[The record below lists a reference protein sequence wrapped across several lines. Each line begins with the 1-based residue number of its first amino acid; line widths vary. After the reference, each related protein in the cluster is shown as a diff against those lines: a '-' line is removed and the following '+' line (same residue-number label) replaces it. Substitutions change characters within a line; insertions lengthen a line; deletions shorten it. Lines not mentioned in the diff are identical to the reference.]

1 MNKGKFILLISM
13 WASCFNASSFR
24 NNINDNFSLNGIAAS
39 SEIYYKLNIEDL
51 SFDAFNCALTGY
63 LKLKNSSKL
72 KNDSILTIIDYSL
85 PSTKER
91 LFIIDLKNYK
101 LITKS
106 LVAHGKSTGMLYPES
121 FSNNLQSYQSSLG
134 FFITENTYEGKHGY
148 SLRINGI
155 EKNINDNA
163 LKRAIVFHSADY
175 VSKNFINQYG
185 RIGRSFGCPA
195 LPVEQ
200 NRKIIDLIKNNTC
213 VFIYFPARE
222 YISKTNLAIP
232 DHFSQIILQ

>member
-1 MNKGKFILLISM
+1 MNKGKLLFLILM
-13 WASCFNASSFR
+13 WLGFFNASSNR
-24 NNINDNFSLNGIAAS
+24 NINNDVFPLSAISAT

-51 SFDAFNCALTGY
+51 SFDAFKYALAGY
-63 LKLKNSSKL
+63 LKLQINRTL

-91 LFIIDLKNYK
+91 LFIIDLKNNK
-101 LITKS
+101 LLTKS
-106 LVAHGKSTGMLYPES
+106 LVAHGKSTGELYPES
-121 FSNNLQSYQSSLG
+121 FSNILQSYQSCLG

-163 LKRAIVFHSADY
+163 RKRDIVFHGADY
-175 VSKNFINQYG
+175 VSKDFIDRYG

-222 YISKTNLAIP
+222 YISKSNLAIP
-232 DHFSQIILQ
+232 DHFSQIIQQ